1 MDVQKWVDHYVWM
14 ASIDKRTAWQLAN
27 EAAARCE
34 MLRDLPRLLTE
45 AMREAGVRKAAGQGK
60 RKGSD

>member
-14 ASIDKRTAWQLAN
+14 AGIDKRTAWQLAN
-27 EAAARCE
+27 EAAQRCD

-45 AMREAGVRKAAGQGK
+45 AMREANLRDGERPAARTTG
-60 RKGSD
+60 D